1 MDMMNWM
8 EVLTQN
14 QIQTV
19 IDMNQKT
26 ERFGLVL
33 TKEDAKLLVDARRKV
48 LQEQQRVEFG
58 EGILPGL
65 IWEFCD
71 SAYISRDDYV
81 EIIMR
86 LQEIFFEYK
95 NETLN
100 RIPDDELIKLM
111 KELYEE
117 ICFGDLDYLEG
128 TCLNRL
134 ARVIRTGGREAEK
147 RFMEEKEKW
156 ITAWKNYSP

>member
-1 MDMMNWM
+1 M

-58 EGILPGL
+58 EEILPGL

-111 KELYEE
+111 KELYE
-117 ICFGDLDYLEG
+117 DLYCKG
-128 TCLNRL
+128 
-134 ARVIRTGGREAEK
+134 
-147 RFMEEKEKW
+147 
-156 ITAWKNYSP
+156 

>member
-1 MDMMNWM
+1 M

-14 QIQTV
+14 QVQTV
-19 IDMNQKT
+19 IDMSQKT

-134 ARVIRTGGREAEK
+134 ARVIRTGGRKAEK